1 MLMQQQRE
9 EIAYYGRKMLH
20 DGLTRNTGGYLSA
33 YDREAKLIAVSPSGM
48 PYDDIRPED
57 VVVVDL
63 AGNVLEGT
71 GRPST
76 EWLVPRTVFPVREDI
91 DAIVHTH
98 STFATVMSAL
108 RWEVPAANFTL
119 ALAGGNVRCTEF
131 YNYTS
136 QALADAILEKMEG
149 RTAVLMGNHGLVGA
163 GKSVKQ
169 AYTVAEEIEFCCEV
183 YLRAKSAGGTVVPL
197 SDAQLV
203 EMVQALG
210 GYYHKKK

>member
-1 MLMQQQRE
+1 
-9 EIAYYGRKMLH
+9 
-20 DGLTRNTGGYLSA
+20 
-33 YDREAKLIAVSPSGM
+33 M

-91 DAIVHTH
+91 DAIVHTPLH
-98 STFATVMSAL
+98 L
-108 RWEVPAANFTL
+108 RHRHVRPAVGGACRQL
-119 ALAGGNVRCTEF
+119 HARPCRHGNVRCTEF

-183 YLRAKSAGGTVVPL
+183 YLRRRVRRRHARWCPL
-197 SDAQLV
+197 SGAQLA

-210 GYYHKKK
+210 GYYHKKEIKAAASGLQQKTS